1 MVSGQLASLSSG
13 KNVEESCINAM
24 QNGAGGACLCTE
36 ILLRIMQITAFE
48 ITPESYTRIG
58 GVRNCLSECTAPA
71 VLPVP
76 DLAQT
81 GSWFAQIYRKQ
92 LCSPSREHA
101 HLVRTRMQ
109 DP

>member
-1 MVSGQLASLSSG
+1 
-13 KNVEESCINAM
+13 M
-24 QNGAGGACLCTE
+24 QNGVGGACFCRET
-36 ILLRIMQITAFE
+36 LLRIMQITAFE
-48 ITPESYTRIG
+48 ITPKSYRRIG
-58 GVRNCLSECTAPA
+58 DVGNCLSECTAPA

-81 GSWFAQIYRKQ
+81 GSRFAQIYRKQ

-101 HLVRTRMQ
+101 HLVHTRMQ